1 MPEHRLRLGIC
12 GCGWVVRNCYRPAL
26 ARLKPEFEVVAVF
39 DPDPDA
45 RRFAAEAWPLATVCE
60 TLDALI
66 AELPEAVLVAS
77 PNACHIDQALPVLK
91 AGMSCLVEKPV
102 VRGCDDVARLLAAV
116 APGATL
122 VSGVACRYRRD
133 TRLWLDHVRQIQPIA
148 ELEMMWSRQHGIPS
162 AKWHLRRDQDWT
174 GVLADLGYHLLDIA
188 GAALH
193 WRHDE
198 FKVLTAVS
206 SSQMHGD
213 AAAWYGESQPISYET
228 DDRFVATAMLG
239 NCRLQL
245 QVSWIDEQPGDLVR
259 LRACSP
265 RGEALLE
272 GLFGFSDNRR
282 QAGQRVVLHQHGH
295 DEPQETSFDPG
306 PGLQLEAFESLLEDF
321 HHSVQ
326 EIGTGAS
333 DELTFIAA
341 VASAMRARCR

>member
-1 MPEHRLRLGIC
+1 MPEGRLRLGIC

-26 ARLKPEFEVVAVF
+26 AYLQPEFEVVAVF
-39 DPDPDA
+39 DPDPSA
-45 RRFAAEAWPLATVCE
+45 RRFAAEAWPLATVCD

-66 AELPEAVLVAS
+66 AEHPVAVLVAS
-77 PNACHIDQALPVLK
+77 PNAYHIDQALPLLE

-102 VRGCDDVARLLAAV
+102 VRGVSDAARLLAAV

-122 VSGVACRYRRD
+122 VSGVACRYRCD
-133 TRLWLDHVRQIQPIA
+133 TRLWLDHVKQIQPVT
-148 ELEMMWSRQHGIPS
+148 ELEMIWTRQHGIPS

-198 FKVLTAVS
+198 LEVLAAAAT
-206 SSQMHGD
+206 SQMHGT
-213 AAAWYGESQPISYET
+213 AAAWYGESHLISYET
-228 DDRFVATAMLG
+228 DDRFVATVRLG
-239 NCRLQL
+239 DCRLQL

-259 LRACSP
+259 LRARSP
-265 RGEALLE
+265 HGEALLE

-282 QAGQRVVLHQHGH
+282 HAGQRVVLHQYGH
-295 DEPQETSFDPG
+295 DKPQETSFDPG
-306 PGLQLEAFESLLEDF
+306 PRLQRKAFENLLRDF

-326 EIGTGAS
+326 EVGADTS
-333 DELTFIAA
+333 DELRFIAV
-341 VASAMRARCR
+341 VADAMRAKCR